1 MNDMIT
7 IFNQLTHN
15 ELADCCTF
23 ENILKNHYM
32 KFRLL
37 YNYMKHLDLSTV
49 DKITCNDS
57 EEGLS
62 IKIIYLDENGNTG
75 IFEGIKSTEFN
86 ISTIVCKNIVIIK
99 IINNGRSEDDIY
111 ENRFNRYKK
120 IHRR

>member
-15 ELADCCTF
+15 ELADCYTF
-23 ENILKNHYM
+23 ENILKNHYI
-32 KFRLL
+32 KFRII

-49 DKITCNDS
+49 DKITCTDS

-62 IKIIYLDENGNTG
+62 IKIIYLDEKGNTG
-75 IFEGIKSTEFN
+75 IFEGLKSKEFK
-86 ISTIVCKNIVIIK
+86 ISTIVCKNIVILK
-99 IINNGRSEDDIY
+99 ILNNGRSEDDIY
-111 ENRFNRYKK
+111 EDRFNRYKK